1 MYVAMRKSGH
11 TMLPRSSRR
20 QVGVVLPHAAIGKY
34 VRIGR
39 AQLSDGAVID
49 ECRVRRASRG
59 CPISAIEILE
69 A

>member
-1 MYVAMRKSGH
+1 MYDAMRKSGH
-11 TMLPRSSRR
+11 CTMLPRSSRR
-20 QVGVVLPHAAIGKY
+20 QVVLPHAATGEY
-34 VRIGR
+34 VRTGGTR
-39 AQLSDGAVID
+39 LSDGAVID